1 MSNSN
6 KLVKKKLPRVMFAG
20 TNSGCGKTSI
30 VCGILWTLKCMGVSC
45 SSVKCGPDYIDP
57 MFHSQIFGIPSQNI
71 DMFFCNSKQ
80 NLYLMSENAKAT
92 DITVMEGVM
101 GYFDGFAMDSVVASS
116 YDVAYNTNTPV
127 VLIVNAKGMG
137 LSVVSVIEGFL
148 KFDTKSNCKCVK
160 NNCIKGVILNNI
172 SSMTGN
178 MLSKVIEERTG
189 IKVLGCVPNISDCH
203 FETRHLGLVT
213 PFEQENIKKTIEKI
227 GHIIKENVDINAI
240 IELANSAVD
249 VEVDMPNEWKKYI
262 DDDILKEQSCN
273 NSISEFDLQ
282 NSNYDVNLGR
292 QVSGEIV
299 NNKKEKHLL
308 NVALAWDNA
317 FCFYYKDNIEL
328 LKKLGCRINTFS
340 PIKDKVLPKDT
351 DIILLG
357 GGYPEVYGEQLSQNK
372 AMLNSIKNAIESG
385 VYCLAECGGFMYL
398 HEQLECENG
407 KVYNMVG
414 VIKGKS
420 FNTKHLVRFGYIS
433 IKDINSNNTLIKG
446 HEFHYWDST
455 NNGSSFVAVKPSG
468 KRSWECIH
476 AAKNYIVGYPHLY
489 YYSNIEFISNF
500 LESCRNSKLHDKF
513 IADE

>member
-1 MSNSN
+1 
-6 KLVKKKLPRVMFAG
+6 MFAG

-80 NLYLMSENAKAT
+80 NLYLMSENAKDT

-101 GYFDGFAMDSVVASS
+101 GYFDGLAMDSVVASS

-148 KFDTKSNCKCVK
+148 KFDTNGNSSDKTNCKCVK

-213 PFEQENIKKTIEKI
+213 PFEQEDIKKTIEKI

-249 VEVDMPNEWKKYI
+249 VEVDMPNEWKK
-262 DDDILKEQSCN
+262 
-273 NSISEFDLQ
+273 
-282 NSNYDVNLGR
+282 
-292 QVSGEIV
+292 
-299 NNKKEKHLL
+299 
-308 NVALAWDNA
+308 
-317 FCFYYKDNIEL
+317 
-328 LKKLGCRINTFS
+328 
-340 PIKDKVLPKDT
+340 
-351 DIILLG
+351 
-357 GGYPEVYGEQLSQNK
+357 
-372 AMLNSIKNAIESG
+372 
-385 VYCLAECGGFMYL
+385 
-398 HEQLECENG
+398 
-407 KVYNMVG
+407 
-414 VIKGKS
+414 
-420 FNTKHLVRFGYIS
+420 
-433 IKDINSNNTLIKG
+433 
-446 HEFHYWDST
+446 
-455 NNGSSFVAVKPSG
+455 
-468 KRSWECIH
+468 
-476 AAKNYIVGYPHLY
+476 
-489 YYSNIEFISNF
+489 
-500 LESCRNSKLHDKF
+500 
-513 IADE
+513 